1 MTEEKVV
8 LKDQSETY
16 LEVDEPVDVKETLT
30 TQVVEKKSCSL
41 LCSFYYERLNSSK
54 DKLDKDE
61 TLSTIIFSLFIL
73 R

>member
-1 MTEEKVV
+1 M

-30 TQVVEKKSCSL
+30 TQVVEKKSRSL